1 VRLFDPKWRI
11 LRWGAALRVRAR
23 DPGMNVAAATVL
35 TLAAI
40 AWRLFLAFRDDPAKL
55 YVLPFVAFALALFAG
70 MFLTLGG
77 IGWLAAQAIK
87 LIIRWR
93 AHEELREGM
102 TRTQAGWVI
111 AGVIFLGLPELT
123 HAVGW
128 WQENALAYLPGEEA
142 ALDRIGELF
151 KSHRESFLGF
161 ALMSAMA
168 ASVFWKFFSDFRI
181 WLQRSVVVMRTLLMH
196 RDWRVPLVLVLAFAV
211 SVAFDVHAPG
221 NVVEGLISIEA
232 ILLILWLLLPLIIP
246 NLVWIVL
253 AVACA
258 APGMVLKE
266 RLGAK
271 SDIVFLVTMVVWSAW
286 LFSIL
291 ATTRMWR
298 GPYWLGVLGF
308 LALLVW

>member
-1 VRLFDPKWRI
+1 VRLFNPEWRV
-11 LRWGAALRVRAR
+11 LRWGAALRTRAR
-23 DPGMNVAAATVL
+23 DPAMNVAAATVL
-35 TLAAI
+35 SLAAI

-70 MFLTLGG
+70 MFLTIGG

-93 AHEELREGM
+93 AREDLREGM
-102 TRTQAGWVI
+102 TRTQAAWVI

-142 ALDRIGELF
+142 ALDRIGEIF
-151 KSHRESFLGF
+151 KSHRDSFLGF

-168 ASVFWKFFSDFRI
+168 ASLFWKFFSDFRI
-181 WLQRSVVVMRTLLMH
+181 WLQRSAAVMRTLLIH
-196 RDWRVPLVLVLAFAV
+196 RDWRAPVFLVLAFAV
-211 SVAFDVHAPG
+211 SVALDVHSPG
-221 NVVEGLISIEA
+221 EVVDALLSIEA

-258 APGMVLKE
+258 APGIVLKE
-266 RLGAK
+266 RIGAK
-271 SDIVFLVTMVVWSAW
+271 SDLIFLAIMAAWSAW

-291 ATTRMWR
+291 ATSRMWR
-298 GPYWLGVLGF
+298 GPYWLGVMSF
-308 LALLVW
+308 LTLLVW